1 MGSSAFA
8 VPTLLKLIADPQF
21 EVLEVYTKPPKP
33 KGRGLLTS
41 MTPTHSTA
49 LEYGLSVKTPFSLKG
64 EELPP
69 CDVIVVVSYGLII
82 PDKLLSHPKL
92 APLNIHPSLLP
103 RWRGPSPIQY
113 TILEG
118 DKEAGVSIIR
128 VTPEL
133 DAGAI
138 YTQKAIPLD
147 GTETYST
154 LHDQLANLG
163 ASMLH
168 SVLKTLDIIKP
179 APQVE
184 EKATYSKKLPN
195 SVSIDFS
202 EGIELFLRKL
212 RVFGAVSIELFGKH
226 VKIVEACR
234 TTDSPITKVGVK
246 TNSKKIFLQF
256 KDGCAIVT
264 TVKPE
269 NKKEMSTEDFLN
281 GIRNKCEAHSNP
293 HVSTDHGENL

>member
-8 VPTLLKLIADPQF
+8 VPTLLNLISDPQF
-21 EVLEVYTKPPKP
+21 EVLEVYTKPPRP

-41 MTPTHSTA
+41 MTPVHSKA
-49 LEYGLSVKTPFSLKG
+49 LEYGFPVKTPFSLKG
-64 EELPP
+64 EKLTP

-82 PDKLLSHPKL
+82 PDHLLSHPKL

-128 VTPEL
+128 ITSEL
-133 DAGAI
+133 DAGAV
-138 YTQKAIPLD
+138 YDQKAIPLD
-147 GTETYST
+147 GTETYSN

-168 SVLKTLDIIKP
+168 GVLKTLDAIKP
-179 APQVE
+179 VPQAE
-184 EKATYSKKLPN
+184 ENATYSKKLPN

-202 EGIELFLRKL
+202 EGIEPFLRKL
-212 RVFGAVSIELFGKH
+212 RVFGAISIELFGKH
-226 VKIVEACR
+226 VKVIEACR
-234 TTDSPITKVGVK
+234 TADSPTTKVGIIQ
-246 TNSKKIFLQF
+246 NSNKIFLQF
-256 KDGCAIVT
+256 KDGCATVKI
-264 TVKPE
+264 VKPE

-281 GIRNKCEAHSNP
+281 GIRNKCI
-293 HVSTDHGENL
+293 T

>member
-41 MTPTHSTA
+41 MTQVHSTS

-82 PDKLLSHPKL
+82 PAKLLSHPKL
-92 APLNIHPSLLP
+92 VPLNIHPSLLP

-113 TILEG
+113 TILKG

-138 YTQKAIPLD
+138 YIQKAIPLD
-147 GTETYST
+147 GTETYSI
-154 LHDQLANLG
+154 LHDRLANLG

-168 SVLKTLDIIKP
+168 GVLETLNTISP
-179 APQVE
+179 VPQAE
-184 EKATYSKKLPN
+184 EQATYSKKLPN

-202 EGIELFLRKL
+202 EGIASFLRKL

-226 VKIVEACR
+226 IKIVEVCKTA
-234 TTDSPITKVGVK
+234 DSPSADVGVK
-246 TNSKKIFLQF
+246 KDSKKILLQF
-256 KDGCAIVT
+256 KDGCATIK

-269 NKKEMSTEDFLN
+269 NKREMSTEDFLN
-281 GIRNKCEAHSNP
+281 GIQSKYGTHADS
-293 HVSTDHGENL
+293 HVFIDYKENY